1 MLAANPDI
9 DIMFAANDGGTI
21 GAVMAVEMQDRQARP
36 LYSVLTRLS
45 RLWIC

>member
-21 GAVMAVEMQDRQARP
+21 GAVMAVENAGQARP